1 MSPRTIVWL
10 VGGGLLAIG
19 ASACESTQSESA
31 EIAKHAKAAAKQ
43 QMLHLGAPSRDVHV
57 SDVTLLKGSEKDAV
71 AAKLTNVSG
80 HAIAGAPILLEVLGA
95 NGKALYTNATGGLEP
110 ALQRTPALAGHASGW
125 WVDDQVLFKSKPGR
139 VIVRVGSA
147 GTSTSAAPASI
158 SISGVRLGQQD
169 GLQVLSGSLANA
181 SARALK
187 GATVFA
193 VGIDGGRVQAAGRAV
208 VSPLPGHAKGTPF
221 QIFLVGSPAGAAF
234 TTSAA
239 PSA

>member
-10 VGGGLLAIG
+10 LGGGLLAIG

-43 QMLHLGAPSRDVHV
+43 QMLQLGALSRDVRV
-57 SDVTLLKGSEKDAV
+57 ADVTLLQGSEKDAV

-80 HAIAGAPILLEVLGA
+80 HPIAGAPILVEVLGGD
-95 NGKALYTNATGGLEP
+95 GKALYTNATGGLER
-110 ALQRTPALAGHASGW
+110 ALQRTPVLAAHASGW

-147 GTSTSAAPASI
+147 GASTSAAPASI
-158 SISGVRLGQQD
+158 SLSGVRLGQQD
-169 GLQVLSGSLANA
+169 GLQVLSGSLANT
-181 SARALK
+181 STRSLK

-193 VGIDGGRVQAAGRAV
+193 VGVDGGRVQAAGRAV
-208 VSPLPGHAKGTPF
+208 VSPLPGHASGTPF